1 MISSALV
8 GTDGSI
14 DWCCLPRFD
23 SPSVF
28 AALLDD
34 ERGGRF
40 QIRPSVPYEAVQ
52 SYLPDTN
59 VLQTEFRTA
68 GGRATVTDFMPCYQ
82 TIRYRVSRLNELH
95 RLVDGREGRVP
106 MEVIFEPRMDYG
118 RGRTSLRASK
128 HGVMATGKAEG
139 LALSAEIPFAIGED
153 RAVGSLIVEG
163 GQGAGFVLRYGR
175 ARPRSPGSL
184 DLAGKLD
191 RTTAY
196 WKGQADGCFC
206 PGPWRDHLVRSY
218 LTLHLLTY
226 SPTGAII
233 AAPTTSLP
241 EEIGGVR
248 NWDYRYTWLRD
259 ASLTMNAFLMLGHE
273 EQATGIA
280 NWIARAGRGVGMKT
294 NIVFDLD
301 FGEPPAEEEL
311 DHLGGYRDSRPVRV
325 GNDAYRQV
333 QLDVYGEVL
342 EVAHS
347 YFNTGGRITRR
358 TWDVLKSFVN
368 TAADEWQ
375 KPDSGIWEVRGGV
388 HHFVHSKLMCWSALD
403 RGIKIAE
410 RMGRKRNLE
419 HWRKTAHEIRED
431 ILARGW
437 NPQRR
442 AFTQHYDTTALDAS
456 NLLMALFDFLPIS
469 DPRVV
474 STIEQ
479 TMAELSTNGLL
490 HRYRASETSDGIAG
504 SEGAFLWCSFW
515 LARNLLRLGMLEE
528 AESLYQRLLGYGNH
542 LGLFPEMVDPT
553 TGEAMG
559 NFPQALTHLAVIIAG
574 LELTQA
580 MKDR

>member
-1 MISSALV
+1 M
-8 GTDGSI
+8 
-14 DWCCLPRFD
+14 
-23 SPSVF
+23 
-28 AALLDD
+28 
-34 ERGGRF
+34 
-40 QIRPSVPYEAVQ
+40 
-52 SYLPDTN
+52 
-59 VLQTEFRTA
+59 
-68 GGRATVTDFMPCYQ
+68 
-82 TIRYRVSRLNELH
+82 
-95 RLVDGREGRVP
+95 
-106 MEVIFEPRMDYG
+106 
-118 RGRTSLRASK
+118 
-128 HGVMATGKAEG
+128 
-139 LALSAEIPFAIGED
+139 
-153 RAVGSLIVEG
+153 
-163 GQGAGFVLRYGR
+163 
-175 ARPRSPGSL
+175 
-184 DLAGKLD
+184 
-191 RTTAY
+191 
-196 WKGQADGCFC
+196 
-206 PGPWRDHLVRSY
+206 
-218 LTLHLLTY
+218 
-226 SPTGAII
+226 
-233 AAPTTSLP
+233 
-241 EEIGGVR
+241 
-248 NWDYRYTWLRD
+248 
-259 ASLTMNAFLMLGHE
+259 
-273 EQATGIA
+273 
-280 NWIARAGRGVGMKT
+280 
-294 NIVFDLD
+294 
-301 FGEPPAEEEL
+301 
-311 DHLGGYRDSRPVRV
+311 
-325 GNDAYRQV
+325 
-333 QLDVYGEVL
+333 L

-580 MKDR
+580 MKDG